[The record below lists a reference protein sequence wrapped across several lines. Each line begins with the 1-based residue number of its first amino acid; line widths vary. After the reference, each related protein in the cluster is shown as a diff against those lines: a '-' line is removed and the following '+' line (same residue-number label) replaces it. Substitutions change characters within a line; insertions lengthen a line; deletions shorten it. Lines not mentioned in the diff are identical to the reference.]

1 MTKIFATSALA
12 VVLAAASAVP
22 SAYADRGHGHGYRGH
37 HAYNGGHHGRGYWR
51 NGRWIAL
58 GVLGAAAV
66 GALDDRDCWRNRY
79 GRVVCR

>member
-1 MTKIFATSALA
+1 MTKFFATSALA

-37 HAYNGGHHGRGYWR
+37 AYNGHHHGRGYWR
-51 NGRWIAL
+51 NGHWIAL